1 MRETIR
7 NTWAIFLRDLGG
19 YFLSPMAY
27 VVIFL
32 FLITNG
38 VMFYAYA
45 ELSARTADPRQIT
58 TIIEQL
64 FGFSL
69 IWVIPLSPL
78 LTMRLFAEEKR
89 TGTFEMLMTAPVTEW
104 QVVLGKLGAAQVFYT
119 LIWLSLAP
127 LFLILGVLGDP
138 DWGPI
143 LALYTGLFFLG
154 LLTNSL
160 GLLASVLTRNQLV
173 AAVLALTGNLFFFV
187 ISLAQAFF
195 REDPDSVRLI
205 QYASFTHHFSHEF
218 SRGLVDVSHLFF
230 YVSFTAFFLF
240 FATRI
245 LEARRWR

>member
-138 DWGPI
+138 DWGRSSRSTP
-143 LALYTGLFFLG
+143 
-154 LLTNSL
+154 
-160 GLLASVLTRNQLV
+160 AS
-173 AAVLALTGNLFFFV
+173 
-187 ISLAQAFF
+187 S
-195 REDPDSVRLI
+195 SW
-205 QYASFTHHFSHEF
+205 AS
-218 SRGLVDVSHLFF
+218 SRTPSA
-230 YVSFTAFFLF
+230 SS
-240 FATRI
+240 
-245 LEARRWR
+245 RRSSRRTSSWPRSSR

>member
-1 MRETIR
+1 MRMALR
-7 NTWAIFLRDLGG
+7 NTWAVFLRDLGG
-19 YFLSPMAY
+19 YFLSPMAWI
-27 VVIFL
+27 VIFL
-32 FLITNG
+32 FLMTNG

-45 ELSARTADPRQIT
+45 ELSARAGDPRQVS

-64 FGFSL
+64 FGFAL

-104 QVVLGKLGAAQVFYT
+104 QVILGKLGAAQVFYF

-127 LFLILGVLGDP
+127 LFVILSVLGDP
-138 DWGPI
+138 DWGPVV
-143 LALYTGLFFLG
+143 AMYAGLFFLG

-195 REDPDSVRLI
+195 REDPDSIRLI
-205 QYASFTHHFSHEF
+205 QYASFTHHFSHSF
-218 SRGLVDVSHLFF
+218 SRGLVDLRHLFF
-230 YVSFTAFFLF
+230 YASFAAFFLF
-240 FATRI
+240 FTARA